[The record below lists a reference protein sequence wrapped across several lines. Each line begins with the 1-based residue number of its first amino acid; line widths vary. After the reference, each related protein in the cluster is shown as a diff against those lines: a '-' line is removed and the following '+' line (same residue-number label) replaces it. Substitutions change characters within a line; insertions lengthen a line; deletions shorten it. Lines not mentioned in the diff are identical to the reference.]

1 MSKLDYYSNHSNIP
15 CIMMTIT
22 AKPLLAFSLALI
34 TLQLHIFISSGLSA
48 STVQKRSG
56 RNSFLQKQQQPQSY
70 KRTQKLNILSPDE
83 LHDLAISLSKR
94 KPGSNGF
101 SRGWIQYRTAALDS
115 IRYHLYT
122 NLPHPADKANFEQLF
137 FNLGV
142 ASDRGEMP
150 SFEDAG
156 ARSGYAVEFFCRAKN
171 LADLFADTFNTDYEF
186 PEYWLE
192 GLRGS
197 PVLGSSD
204 SGDYSVVSLGG
215 GPGFDYVSAAVAT
228 SYCSYIESL
237 RDEEDTDAGD
247 ESSNSLKLHATI
259 LDYEEGWGDL
269 VRAMVNSTQ
278 IILDPSSSALSCDW
292 GGKCDIT
299 QSIFHPSNAACAL
312 LLDSTNLWVCQ
323 YCVAENAQKL
333 HESNYIFFRE
343 LFQHSQP
350 GTLFVLSEVHPRLW
364 PKFYELLEDES
375 CHMEEV
381 GFNKN
386 GRQMLLRK
394 GCSNSI
400 TSAQRTNSS
409 PTLSEKDRKLLEKF
423 IELGKFH
430 ERKMEAGWQ
439 RQEPKIRGAK
449 DARAS

>member
-1 MSKLDYYSNHSNIP
+1 MFLYT
-15 CIMMTIT
+15 MT
-22 AKPLLAFSLALI
+22 AKPPLLALSVALI
-34 TLQLHIFISSGLSA
+34 TLQLHVFITNGFSA

-56 RNSFLQKQQQPQSY
+56 RNSFLQKQQQPHSY
-70 KRTQKLNILSPDE
+70 KRTPKHNILSPDE
-83 LHDLAISLSKR
+83 LHNLAISLSER
-94 KPGSNGF
+94 RPGSKGF
-101 SRGWIQYRTAALDS
+101 NRGWIQYRTAALDS

-156 ARSGYAVEFFCRAKN
+156 ARSGYAVEFMCRARN
-171 LADLFADTFNTDYEF
+171 LADLFADTFNSHYEF
-186 PEYWLE
+186 PNYWLE
-192 GLRGS
+192 GLRDS
-197 PVLGSSD
+197 PILGSNK

-228 SYCSYIESL
+228 SFCSYTESL
-237 RDEEDTDAGD
+237 RDQGENDAC
-247 ESSNSLKLHATI
+247 LKLHATI

-269 VRAMVNSTQ
+269 VQAMVNSTAT
-278 IILDPSSSALSCDW
+278 ILDRSTPTLSCDW

-333 HESNYIFFRE
+333 QESDYIFFRE
-343 LFQHSQP
+343 LFQHAQP
-350 GTLFVLSEVHPRLW
+350 GTMFVLSEVHPRLW
-364 PKFYELLEDES
+364 PEFYKLLQDGN
-375 CHMEEV
+375 CDMEEV
-381 GFNKN
+381 GFNKR

-394 GCSNSI
+394 SSNTPSR
-400 TSAQRTNSS
+400 RTKSS
-409 PTLSEKDRKLLEKF
+409 PALSEKDQQLLEKF

-430 ERKMEAGWQ
+430 ERKIQAGWQ

-449 DARAS
+449 DIATYG

>member
-1 MSKLDYYSNHSNIP
+1 MA
-15 CIMMTIT
+15 
-22 AKPLLAFSLALI
+22 AKPLLALSLALTI
-34 TLQLHIFISSGLSA
+34 LQLHVFITDAFSA
-48 STVQKRSG
+48 STAQKRSG
-56 RNSFLQKQQQPQSY
+56 RNSFLQKQQQPHSY
-70 KRTQKLNILSPDE
+70 KRTPKHIILSPDE
-83 LHDLAISLSKR
+83 LHNLAISLSER
-94 KPGSNGF
+94 RPGSKSFN
-101 SRGWIQYRTAALDS
+101 RGWIQYRTAALDS

-171 LADLFADTFNTDYEF
+171 LADLFADTFNSHYEF

-197 PVLGSSD
+197 PILGSKD

-228 SYCSYIESL
+228 SFCSYVESL
-237 RDEEDTDAGD
+237 RDEGETEAG
-247 ESSNSLKLHATI
+247 SSSLKLHATI

-269 VRAMVNSTQ
+269 VHAMVNSTQ
-278 IILDPSSSALSCDW
+278 TILDRSTPTLSCDW

-333 HESNYIFFRE
+333 QESDFIFFRE
-343 LFQHSQP
+343 LFQHAQP
-350 GTLFVLSEVHPRLW
+350 GTLFILSEVHPRLW
-364 PKFYELLEDES
+364 PEFYDLLRDGN
-375 CHMEEV
+375 CNMEEV
-381 GFNKN
+381 GFNKR

-394 GCSNSI
+394 TSSSI
-400 TSAQRTNSS
+400 TSSQGRKTS
-409 PTLSEKDRKLLEKF
+409 PALSEKDQQLLEKF
-423 IELGKFH
+423 IELGRYH
-430 ERKMEAGWQ
+430 ERKIESGWQ

-449 DARAS
+449 NVHPCHDG

>member
-1 MSKLDYYSNHSNIP
+1 M
-15 CIMMTIT
+15 
-22 AKPLLAFSLALI
+22 AKPLLLSLALT
-34 TLQLHIFISSGLSA
+34 TLQLHVFVTNGFSA

-56 RNSFLQKQQQPQSY
+56 RNSFLQKHEQPHSY
-70 KRTQKLNILSPDE
+70 KRTPKHNILSPDE
-83 LHDLAISLSKR
+83 LHNLAISLSKR

-101 SRGWIQYRTAALDS
+101 NRGWIQYRTAALDS

-122 NLPHPADKANFEQLF
+122 NLPHPAEKANFEELF

-142 ASDRGEMP
+142 AADRGVMP
-150 SFEDAG
+150 CFANAG

-171 LADLFADTFNTDYEF
+171 LADLFADTFNSHYEF

-197 PVLGSSD
+197 PILGSSD
-204 SGDYSVVSLGG
+204 GGAYSVVSLGG
-215 GPGFDYVSAAVAT
+215 GPGFDYVSSAVAT
-228 SYCSYIESL
+228 SFCSYMESL
-237 RDEEDTDAGD
+237 RDQEETGSL
-247 ESSNSLKLHATI
+247 SSSSLKLHATI

-269 VRAMVNSTQ
+269 VHAMVHSTQ
-278 IILDPSSSALSCDW
+278 TILERSTPSLSCDW

-299 QSIFHPSNAACAL
+299 QSIFHPSNAACSL

-333 HESNYIFFRE
+333 QESNFIFFRE
-343 LFQHSQP
+343 LFQHAQP

-364 PKFYELLEDES
+364 PEFYELLQDEN
-375 CHMEEV
+375 CNMEEV
-381 GFNKN
+381 GFNKR

-394 GCSNSI
+394 SSCDVITTSQSTKNSP
-400 TSAQRTNSS
+400 A
-409 PTLSEKDRKLLEKF
+409 LSEKDRKLLEKF
-423 IELGKFH
+423 IELRKFH
-430 ERKMEAGWQ
+430 ERKIDAGWQ

-449 DARAS
+449 D